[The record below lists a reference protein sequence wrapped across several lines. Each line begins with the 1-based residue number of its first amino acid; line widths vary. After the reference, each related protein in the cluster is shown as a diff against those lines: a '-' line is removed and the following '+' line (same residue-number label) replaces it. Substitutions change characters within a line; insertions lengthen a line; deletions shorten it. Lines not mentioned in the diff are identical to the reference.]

1 MLFRKKVYMV
11 NVICDNCDERSE
23 IKIPKGI
30 DIKDHLLQSKGLCPN
45 CGVPVSLEYQKEME
59 MGK

>member
-1 MLFRKKVYMV
+1 MV